1 MTRHFDFQEAQELIY
16 TKEVLTAQEAE
27 VCFQIIPAMAKEYLF
42 HNFWNDTYLNLNVYS
57 EVEKEAYDLRREM
70 GT

>member
-27 VCFQIIPAMAKEYLF
+27 VCFQMIPAMAKEYLF
-42 HNFWNDTYLNLNVYS
+42 HNTWNDTYLNLNVYS

-70 GT
+70 GI